1 MLMTT
6 TRLLILRLFNITFG
20 RIGALN
26 RVLRKVLVRG
36 LIQSKKPGERYVA
49 SSRFFDPR
57 EL

>member
-6 TRLLILRLFNITFG
+6 PRLLILRLFNVTFG
-20 RIGALN
+20 RIGPIN
-26 RVLRKVLVRG
+26 RAFRKALVRG